1 MNGEDARKRWG
12 VKSFLKYL
20 MKDFENPYDRKEH
33 KVQTYLGN
41 FERSVHPFLSHETA
55 SYVYIPSDFM
65 CST

>member
-55 SYVYIPSDFM
+55 S
-65 CST
+65 